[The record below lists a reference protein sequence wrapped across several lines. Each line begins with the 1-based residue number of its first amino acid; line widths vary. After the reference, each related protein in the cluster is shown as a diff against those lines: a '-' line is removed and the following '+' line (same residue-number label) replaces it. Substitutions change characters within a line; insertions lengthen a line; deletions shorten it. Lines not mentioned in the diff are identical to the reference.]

1 MNTIFPPL
9 LETLYAGCLK
19 FFAATSE
26 LFTHAVFQLV
36 FRKMT
41 FSGCTFQGAKN
52 MESEGAKL
60 GL

>member
-1 MNTIFPPL
+1 MNKLFPPL

-19 FFAATSE
+19 LFAATSE

-36 FRKMT
+36 VRKMAY
-41 FSGCTFQGAKN
+41 SGCIFQGAKN